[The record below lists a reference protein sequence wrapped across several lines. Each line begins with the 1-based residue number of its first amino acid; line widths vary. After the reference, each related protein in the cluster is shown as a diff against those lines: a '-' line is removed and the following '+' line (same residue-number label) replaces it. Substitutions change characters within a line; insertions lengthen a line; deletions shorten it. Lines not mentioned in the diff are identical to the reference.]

1 MNFCLYDA
9 VSNSMKYHYG
19 LNILALQYSV
29 YSCIGIGFYF
39 NQLV

>member
-1 MNFCLYDA
+1 MNYCLYDA
-9 VSNSMKYHYG
+9 VSNSMKYG